1 MASQLTKLAQEKSAA
16 ELQTMSREALDWLM
30 KRIADIRTPKG
41 IPGGMS
47 REKFRQTNSFML
59 GGLYCFFYD
68 AKSKTLPYYDQFPLV
83 LVLERYNDG
92 FLGLNLHY
100 LPLRY
105 RLAFLSKLMDF
116 ATYDDKNDIQRLR
129 ITYDILVASKS
140 LKEFKP
146 CIKRYLTNQL
156 QSRLLAIQP
165 DEWDVA
171 AYLPIQMFKGAS
183 ASNVWNES
191 VEQLRT

>member
-1 MASQLTKLAQEKSAA
+1 MASKLTSLAKQKSAA
-16 ELQTMSREALDWLM
+16 EMQTMSRDSMKWLTKKM
-30 KRIADIRTPKG
+30 SDIRNPG
-41 IPGGMS
+41 AIPGNMS
-47 REKFRQTNSFML
+47 KEKFRQTNSFML

-68 AKSKTLPYYDQFPLV
+68 PKSKTLPYYDQFPLV

-183 ASNVWNES
+183 SSQVWNES
-191 VEQLRT
+191 VEQLRN